1 MRLSRNSILL
11 ICVLLIIVTGC
22 NNKNGGSG
30 GASGIKADI
39 LKKHHTLKSNKK
51 LLLGLPVKLKY
62 DDITDHLFILDA
74 NQRKIIEIGDSS
86 NIVNEFGGEGK
97 GPGESIRVDN
107 FFITQKYLYTLD
119 ETQRLINKF
128 SLQDGH
134 YISSLNYGQLLL
146 KKKNYSKSKTPPP
159 PRFPYYDNNNQ
170 PFVTNYGTI
179 LLPTQTGGK
188 HLYEAVN
195 WKGKKLADIGAIP
208 KGYKAE
214 KNKNK
219 YWATLENRN
228 VPASDLDEAFPVND
242 CQDRG
247 DIYLIYPAVPKIA
260 KYSLSGQKIWEHKIP
275 PTPEVDSI
283 MINLSDFA
291 KLIKNHPQNNVALI
305 PVRIYIAG
313 RCSSDGDLYLTT
325 YTHPTPKPS
334 KFNRPLWIQQFSPKG
349 KLIKR
354 YKTGTNI
361 EESPFSA
368 FNFKKH
374 RIFVSSYYSAQV
386 RVYHF

>member
-1 MRLSRNSILL
+1 VLSLIFYSTLFIMRLSRNSILL

-86 NIVNEFGGEGK
+86 NIVNEFGGQGK

-146 KKKNYSKSKTPPP
+146 KKKKLFKIENSPAA
-159 PRFPYYDNNNQ
+159 
-170 PFVTNYGTI
+170 TI
-179 LLPTQTGGK
+179 
-188 HLYEAVN
+188 
-195 WKGKKLADIGAIP
+195 
-208 KGYKAE
+208 
-214 KNKNK
+214 
-219 YWATLENRN
+219 
-228 VPASDLDEAFPVND
+228 
-242 CQDRG
+242 
-247 DIYLIYPAVPKIA
+247 
-260 KYSLSGQKIWEHKIP
+260 
-275 PTPEVDSI
+275 SI
-283 MINLSDFA
+283 L
-291 KLIKNHPQNNVALI
+291 
-305 PVRIYIAG
+305 
-313 RCSSDGDLYLTT
+313 
-325 YTHPTPKPS
+325 
-334 KFNRPLWIQQFSPKG
+334 
-349 KLIKR
+349 
-354 YKTGTNI
+354 
-361 EESPFSA
+361 
-368 FNFKKH
+368 
-374 RIFVSSYYSAQV
+374 
-386 RVYHF
+386 